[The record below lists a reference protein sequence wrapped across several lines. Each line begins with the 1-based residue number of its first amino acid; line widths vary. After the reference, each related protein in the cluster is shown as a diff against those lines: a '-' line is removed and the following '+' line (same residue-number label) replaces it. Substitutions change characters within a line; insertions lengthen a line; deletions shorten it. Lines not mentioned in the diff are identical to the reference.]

1 MKDRRRRYL
10 RQRRAWRKAVDW
22 IKTHPITVVLIY
34 VAAVSL
40 FFLVLPDV
48 DLWASN
54 LFYSEAEGFWA
65 QNDPFLRRLRHL
77 GPHIVQI
84 IAVVCML
91 TLFLKLLIPGRGPIL
106 PLRAPLFLLTTLI
119 LGPGVLVNLILKNN
133 WGRPRPHT
141 VDQFGGD
148 LPYQPVWLPTDL
160 CDTNCSFVSGEAS
173 AGIWL
178 VAAVFIAPAAWRL
191 ALLCFV
197 LPLALILSLNR
208 IAFGG
213 HFLSDT
219 LISWGLT
226 LLVILVAYRFFYVT
240 TPRALDDRSLDE
252 WFTRRGR
259 ILNVVLSRLST
270 RAMASARRFLG
281 MFFDQR

>member
-1 MKDRRRRYL
+1 MTDRRRRNL
-10 RQRRAWRKAVDW
+10 RQRRAGRKALEW
-22 IKTHPITVVLIY
+22 ISTHPIIAVLIY
-34 VAAVSL
+34 IAVVSV
-40 FFLVLPDV
+40 FFLVFPGV

-54 LFYSEAEGFWA
+54 LFYSETEGFWA

-77 GPHIVQI
+77 GPHIVRI
-84 IAVVCML
+84 IAMVCIL
-91 TLFLKLLIPGRGPIL
+91 ALLLKLLVPGRGPIL

-178 VAAVFIAPAAWRL
+178 LAAVFIAPAAWRL

-226 LLVILVAYRFFYVT
+226 LLVILIAYRFFYVSA
-240 TPRALDDRSLDE
+240 PQGLGDRSLDE

-259 ILNVVLSRLST
+259 ILNVIMHRIGT
-270 RAMASARRFLG
+270 RAMASARRFFG
-281 MFFDQR
+281 MFYDQR

>member
-1 MKDRRRRYL
+1 MTDRTERNL
-10 RQRRAWRKAVDW
+10 RQHSAGRKALEW
-22 IKTHPITVVLIY
+22 ISTHPISAVLVYI
-34 VAAVSL
+34 AAVSV
-40 FFLVLPDV
+40 FFLVFPGV
-48 DLWASN
+48 DLWASG

-65 QNDPFLRRLRHL
+65 QHDPFLRRLRHL
-77 GPHIVQI
+77 GPHIVRI
-84 IAVVCML
+84 IAVACILVL
-91 TLFLKLLIPGRGPIL
+91 LLKLLVPGRGPIV

-178 VAAVFIAPAAWRL
+178 VAAVFIAPVAWRL

-226 LLVILVAYRFFYVT
+226 LLVILVAYRFFYVS
-240 TPRALDDRSLDE
+240 TPGALGDRRLDE

-259 ILNVVLSRLST
+259 ILSVVLHRIGT
-270 RAMASARRFLG
+270 RVMASARRFFG
-281 MFFDQR
+281 MFNDQR